1 VQAQA
6 EAPAKAECA
15 MLEAN
20 KIVAFVAVTDYEQ
33 ARAFYEKTLGL
44 KFISQDNFAL
54 VMDSHGTRLRMAKV
68 ANHQPA
74 QFTVLGWETSD
85 IEKQV
90 SQLQAGGVKFERYP
104 WLPKDGLPIWVAPSG
119 DKVAWF
125 KDPDGNILSLG
136 FHVAP

>member
-1 VQAQA
+1 
-6 EAPAKAECA
+6 
-15 MLEAN
+15 MLGAN
-20 KIVAFVAVTDYEQ
+20 KIVAFVAVTDYEK

-54 VMDSHGTRLRMAKV
+54 VMEGDGTRIRMAKV

-74 QFTVLGWETSD
+74 QCTVLGWMTSD

-90 SQLQAGGVKFERYP
+90 SGLQAAGVRFDP
-104 WLPKDGLPIWVAPSG
+104 WLPKDGLPIWVAPRG

-125 KDPDGNILSLG
+125 KDPDGNVLSLAS
-136 FHVAP
+136 HIAE

>member
-1 VQAQA
+1 
-6 EAPAKAECA
+6 
-15 MLEAN
+15 MLGMN
-20 KIVAFVAVTDYEQ
+20 KIVAFVAVTDYEK

-44 KFISQDNFAL
+44 RFVNQDNFAL
-54 VMDSHGTRLRMAKV
+54 VMEGGGTRIRMAKV

-90 SQLQAGGVKFERYP
+90 SELQDRGVQFERYP
-104 WLPKDGLPIWVAPSG
+104 WLPKDGLPIWAAPGG

-125 KDPDGNILSLG
+125 KDPDGNVLSLS
-136 FHVAP
+136 FHVAG

>member
-1 VQAQA
+1 
-6 EAPAKAECA
+6 
-15 MLEAN
+15 MLGAN
-20 KIVAFVAVTDYEQ
+20 KIVAFVAVTDYEK

-54 VMDSHGTRLRMAKV
+54 VLEGDGTRIRMAKV

-74 QFTVLGWETSD
+74 QFTVLGWKTSD

-90 SQLQAGGVKFERYP
+90 SELQAGGVKFERYP
-104 WLPKDGLPIWVAPSG
+104 WLPKDGLPIWVAPGG

-125 KDPDGNILSLG
+125 KDPDGNVLSLS
-136 FHVAP
+136 FHVAE